1 MGRGCEARP
10 ATRRVRERAACR
22 ERRGD
27 DQHGPGGV
35 APTNVRG
42 GPIERDLDTVDVDD
56 EVVES
61 LKREVLRSMGYSAWE
76 PEPDEPTT
84 AGESI
89 TAT

>member
-1 MGRGCEARP
+1 
-10 ATRRVRERAACR
+10 
-22 ERRGD
+22 
-27 DQHGPGGV
+27 V